1 MMIPHWNRFADADEV
16 ADAAADIIGELAR
29 HAIETRGHFSLVLAG
44 GRTPQAAYERLA
56 RQRHDWS
63 RWEFFFGDERCL
75 PPYHPERNSF
85 MARQALLD
93 HLPLEVHQIHEIPA
107 ELGPAEGARRYEP
120 LVRGARPFD
129 LVLLGLGEDGHTAS
143 LFPGREP
150 PPERLVVPVTDAP
163 KPPPE
168 RVSLNYPALS
178 AARGVLFLV
187 TGAGKRE
194 ALARW
199 RRGEPIPAAR
209 IQPRLPP
216 EVLVDEA
223 AWGE

>member
-1 MMIPHWNRFADADEV
+1 MMVPHWNRFASAEEV
-16 ADAAADIIGELAR
+16 ADAAARIIGELAR

-56 RQRHDWS
+56 RQQHDWS

-75 PPYHPERNSF
+75 PPFHPERNSF

-93 HLPLEVHQIHEIPA
+93 HLPLEAHQIHEIPA
-107 ELGPAEGARRYEP
+107 ELGPEEGARRYEP

-143 LFPGREP
+143 LFPHHQP
-150 PPERLVVPVTDAP
+150 PPERLVIPVNDAP

-178 AARGVLFLV
+178 AARGVVFLV

-199 RRGEPIPAAR
+199 RHGELIPAAR

>member
-1 MMIPHWNRFADADEV
+1 MMVPHWNRFASAEEV
-16 ADAAADIIGELAR
+16 ADAAARIIGELAR

-56 RQRHDWS
+56 RQQHDWS

-75 PPYHPERNSF
+75 PPFHPERNSF

-93 HLPLEVHQIHEIPA
+93 HLPLEAHQIHEIPA
-107 ELGPAEGARRYEP
+107 ELGPEEGARRYEP

-143 LFPGREP
+143 LFPHHQP
-150 PPERLVVPVTDAP
+150 PPERLVIPVTDAP

-178 AARGVLFLV
+178 AARGVVFLV

-199 RRGEPIPAAR
+199 RHGELIPAAR